1 LLAHAPH
8 SFAFDVACFAATKW
22 SSLTEF
28 IKDLALRGVATIED
42 TPKGWF
48 MVYKPKD
55 AEETLRTAMNA
66 KRERNSEQAEERAER
81 EMEAQLAKIARLEA
95 AAGGAAGGE
104 AAGELVRDEGDA
116 PLKLALAPSKAR
128 APVMPLPAAADFA
141 APDEGGGGARGGR
154 GGPPSALAE
163 IMAADEA
170 ARDAAARRLD
180 YWLFEG
186 IVVKVMAREL
196 AAQGYY
202 KAKGAVTRLIDRY
215 VAEVTLVDSGDV
227 IRVDQAQL
235 ETVLP
240 APGGGVR
247 IVRGA
252 HRGASAT
259 LLGVDVDRFK
269 ARVRVRRG
277 PADGRELELDYEDV
291 CKLAPNA
298 Q

>member
-1 LLAHAPH
+1 M
-8 SFAFDVACFAATKW
+8 
-22 SSLTEF
+22 TEF
-28 IKDLALRGVATIED
+28 IKDMALRGVVTIED

-95 AAGGAAGGE
+95 AEGGAAGGAA

-116 PLKLALAPSKAR
+116 PLKLALAPSRAR

-141 APDEGGGGARGGR
+141 APEEGVGARGR

-240 APGGGVR
+240 APGGMVR